1 MAGSVGRIGAIV
13 ASVVGLA
20 LVTSGGTFF
29 LVIAL
34 AAVACFVAMLIV
46 KTHTPPAG
54 TETKY

>member
-1 MAGSVGRIGAIV
+1 ML
-13 ASVVGLA
+13 GLA

-46 KTHTPPAG
+46 KNHTPAG
-54 TETKY
+54 RSGDEVLTW